1 MYGHCENKP
10 DSFLKRLHTY
20 IWGLTS
26 RAALLQPIRDEGKWG
41 EGYLCSTNYTVSLTT
56 KTINIKMANTVVA
69 KVSTLVRNKVTKTV
83 SNPKHNC

>member
-1 MYGHCENKP
+1 MSLNIH
-10 DSFLKRLHTY
+10 RLIT
-20 IWGLTS
+20 GG
-26 RAALLQPIRDEGKWG
+26 GKWG

-56 KTINIKMANTVVA
+56 KTIHIKMAYTVVA